1 MRKRYMAAALL
12 IALLVL
18 LTGCARDEKDGH
30 ILRLFYPAP
39 TYEAGGDVIHS
50 QAVDWT
56 QEEGADAADQVK
68 KVVQLLQNP
77 DNQLNFSSPIP
88 QGTVL
93 LQCTVSDGLAVLDF
107 SSSYRLLSG
116 LDMTVADYCITLSA
130 AQISGVR
137 QLQILVD
144 GQPIPGRDVQ
154 IFTTEDVLL
163 TSSEDVVKAVSV
175 TLYFPDKDGALQP
188 EKRELLIYEG
198 ENRCCR
204 VMGAL
209 LEGPQTEG
217 LSPLLPE
224 GVTQDSV
231 WMDGEVCCLNFSTHA
246 FRLLCDETVN
256 QQQVVQGLVRSLCSL
271 DGVQS
276 LQILVDGSYRTMLGP
291 ANIYLPL
298 SP

>member
-93 LQCTVSDGLAVLDF
+93 LQMVL
-107 SSSYRLLSG
+107 R
-116 LDMTVADYCITLSA
+116 CW
-130 AQISGVR
+130 ISPRATGFC
-137 QLQILVD
+137 
-144 GQPIPGRDVQ
+144 P
-154 IFTTEDVLL
+154 VL
-163 TSSEDVVKAVSV
+163 
-175 TLYFPDKDGALQP
+175 
-188 EKRELLIYEG
+188 I
-198 ENRCCR
+198 
-204 VMGAL
+204 
-209 LEGPQTEG
+209 
-217 LSPLLPE
+217 
-224 GVTQDSV
+224 
-231 WMDGEVCCLNFSTHA
+231 
-246 FRLLCDETVN
+246 
-256 QQQVVQGLVRSLCSL
+256 
-271 DGVQS
+271 
-276 LQILVDGSYRTMLGP
+276 
-291 ANIYLPL
+291 
-298 SP
+298 

>member
-1 MRKRYMAAALL
+1 M
-12 IALLVL
+12 
-18 LTGCARDEKDGH
+18 
-30 ILRLFYPAP
+30 
-39 TYEAGGDVIHS
+39 
-50 QAVDWT
+50 
-56 QEEGADAADQVK
+56 
-68 KVVQLLQNP
+68 
-77 DNQLNFSSPIP
+77 
-88 QGTVL
+88 
-93 LQCTVSDGLAVLDF
+93 
-107 SSSYRLLSG
+107 
-116 LDMTVADYCITLSA
+116 
-130 AQISGVR
+130 
-137 QLQILVD
+137 
-144 GQPIPGRDVQ
+144 
-154 IFTTEDVLL
+154 
-163 TSSEDVVKAVSV
+163 KAVSV
-175 TLYFPDKDGALQP
+175 TLYFPDKEGALQP

-204 VMGAL
+204 VMDAL

-291 ANIYLPL
+291 VNIYLPL